1 MPGSELTKALGGY
14 VLWDVGDMSFEKESK
29 VCNLLDFFEASRL

>member
-1 MPGSELTKALGGY
+1 MSLLQALTKALGGY

-29 VCNLLDFFEASRL
+29 VCNLFDFLSQFV